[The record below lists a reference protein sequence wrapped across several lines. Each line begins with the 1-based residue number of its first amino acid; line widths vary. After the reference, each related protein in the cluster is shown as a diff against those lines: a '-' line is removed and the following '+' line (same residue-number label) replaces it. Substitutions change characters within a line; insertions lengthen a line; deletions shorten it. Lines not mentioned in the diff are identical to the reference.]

1 LSVTEELMQI
11 VAQAR
16 TIAVVGLSPNLERP
30 SHGVARYLQTQGY
43 RIVPVTPKGGAI
55 LGAPAYPDL
64 RAAAAALAPT
74 RIDVVDVFRRAES
87 LPELVPD
94 ILAVHPR
101 LAWFQLGI
109 RNDVAATALEAAGIP
124 VVQDHCLA
132 VEHTLRRRP

>member
-1 LSVTEELMQI
+1 MSVTEELMQI

-16 TIAVVGLSPNLERP
+16 TIAVVGLSPNPERP

-55 LGAPAYPDL
+55 LGEPAYPDL

-74 RIDVVDVFRRAES
+74 PIDIVDVFRRAET
-87 LPELVPD
+87 LPDLVPD
-94 ILAVHPR
+94 ILAVRPR

-109 RNDVAATALEAAGIP
+109 RSDVAATALEAAGIP

>member
-16 TIAVVGLSPNLERP
+16 TIAVVGLSPNPERP
-30 SHGVARYLQTQGY
+30 SHGVARYLQSQGY
-43 RIVPVTPKGGAI
+43 RVVPVTPRGGAI
-55 LGAPAYPDL
+55 LGVPAYPDL
-64 RAAAAALAPT
+64 PAAAAALAPT
-74 RIDVVDVFRRAES
+74 PIDVVDVFRRAET
-87 LPELVPD
+87 LPDLVPD
-94 ILAVHPR
+94 ILAVRPR